1 MSCEK
6 PAIWLQECC
15 AEHAARKP
23 GAVDRSATPA
33 TSAVRPRRGFL
44 EERHREEEEEEE
56 EKEDEEER
64 HSPHHVLFDFRDE
77 AEEIRIGVGSRSNH
91 VAVQFF
97 VFFGS

>member
-1 MSCEK
+1 MYETK
-6 PAIWLQECC
+6 RDQ
-15 AEHAARKP
+15 P
-23 GAVDRSATPA
+23 GTFKGLLTGHPGSAWVPNVWTCSGCLGPW
-33 TSAVRPRRGFL
+33 
-44 EERHREEEEEEE
+44 EEEEEEEEE